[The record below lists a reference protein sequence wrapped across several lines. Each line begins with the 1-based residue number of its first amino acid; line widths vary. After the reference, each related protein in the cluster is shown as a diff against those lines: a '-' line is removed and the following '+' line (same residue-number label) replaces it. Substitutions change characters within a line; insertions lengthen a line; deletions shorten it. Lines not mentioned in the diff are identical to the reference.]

1 MVPKSL
7 SPRLRREIKGGWR
20 RRTRSIRSQEGFM
33 MESFWRERAPLLQVQ
48 RTWRRKEMESVNPCE
63 DCKECRKGWVDC
75 SGLGS
80 P

>member
-33 MESFWRERAPLLQVQ
+33 TESFWRERASLLQVQ
-48 RTWRRKEMESVNPCE
+48 RTWRRKELERV
-63 DCKECRKGWVDC
+63 
-75 SGLGS
+75 
-80 P
+80 